1 MEIIEQSIPRYAN
14 FGNRLLAFI
23 IDSIILSFITA
34 IIYVPAIFFFG
45 LKDFIDRP
53 RGVEEDEALEFA
65 IQIVGVFGLLFLLTI
80 LVYWLYYA
88 YQESGIHQATFGKR
102 AMSIKVTDLNGN
114 RISFAKASGRFFGK
128 ILSRMIMWI
137 GFIMAAFTEKKQAL
151 HDIIA
156 ETLVIES

>member
-1 MEIIEQSIPRYAN
+1 MEIIEQPTPRYAS

-23 IDSIILSFITA
+23 IDSIILSFISA
-34 IIYVPAIFFFG
+34 IIYVPALFFAGFQ
-45 LKDFIDRP
+45 DFIARP
-53 RGVEEDEALEFA
+53 KPIEQDEAMDFA
-65 IQIVGVFGLLFLLTI
+65 FQLVGVFGLLFLLTT
-80 LVYWLYYA
+80 LVYWLYFA
-88 YQESGIHQATFGKR
+88 YQESGMHQATIGKR
-102 AMSIKVTDLNGN
+102 VMNIKVTDLNGN
-114 RISFAKASGRFFGK
+114 RISFGRASGRFFGK